1 MKRLVGG
8 LVLLSLTKISLDVTA
23 GEVAITDKEVLDQL
37 VNLRGF
43 IDEQRDFTKA
53 SKGLKPVLVQ
63 YRSSASKIDGI
74 VQCNL
79 SFNTDALHLSIG
91 GCSLQAD
98 GTTISILINV
108 VFEYTEYVGYT
119 IKSATLTCS
128 DTKVKVADVKNIDG
142 AIIEQLKCGDI
153 VIKED
158 ASGEHA
164 YVVTFKSETGMCLT
178 YTDASCVET
187 QSYDKDGDDW
197 VYNSEDKVLLNKLE
211 DITDKD
217 GNNRFIEGNVN
228 LFENVPAGVTKTYG
242 KWSLSGSHLLIVLG
256 LNIANATEIGSGQ
269 LIARLNDLPQWI
281 QDKIVVLFGSNNVY
295 RENFNLW
302 ASDASKQSPE
312 FALRKDTTY
321 GIYIT
326 MTSLTATSDRDG
338 RIQFDLL
345 IDNE

>member
-8 LVLLSLTKISLDVTA
+8 LVLLSLMSISLDVTA
-23 GEVAITDKEVLDQL
+23 GETAITDEEVLDQL

-74 VQCNL
+74 VECNL
-79 SFNTDALHLSIG
+79 SFDTDALHLSIG

-98 GTTISILINV
+98 GTTISILIKV
-108 VFEYTEYVGYT
+108 VYEWTEYVGYT

-142 AIIEQLKCGDI
+142 TIIEQLKCGDI

-164 YVVTFKSETGMCLT
+164 YVVTFKSETGMCMT
-178 YTDASCVET
+178 YADASVVET
-187 QSYDKDGDDW
+187 QSYDKVDDEW
-197 VYNSEDKVLLNKLE
+197 VYNSEDKMNINSFE
-211 DITDKD
+211 QIYDKD
-217 GNNRFIEGNVN
+217 GHKRFIEGNLGLN
-228 LFENVPAGVTKTYG
+228 EIEGLSLSFG
-242 KWSLSGSHLLIVLG
+242 KWSLSGSDLSIVAVLSATNG
-256 LNIANATEIGSGQ
+256 TEIPTGTIFTLQ
-269 LIARLNDLPQWI
+269 NLPDWI
-281 QDKIVVLFGSNNVY
+281 LEKIFPLYGTNRVLRTTIYFYADDETNQTANI
-295 RENFNLW
+295 RIL
-302 ASDASKQSPE
+302 
-312 FALRKDTTY
+312 KDTSVRCNF
-321 GIYIT
+321 IS
-326 MTSLTATSDRDG
+326 SLTLTANRNA
-338 RIQFDLL
+338 RIELHML

>member
-8 LVLLSLTKISLDVTA
+8 LVLLSLMAISLNKNA
-23 GEVAITDKEVLDQL
+23 GETAITDEEVLDQL

-98 GTTISILINV
+98 GTTMSILIKV
-108 VFEYTEYVGYT
+108 VYEWTEYVGYT

-128 DTKVKVADVKNIDG
+128 DTKVKVDDVKDIDG
-142 AIIEQLKCGDI
+142 EILSQLKCGDV

-164 YVVTFKSETGMCLT
+164 YIVTFKSETGICLT
-178 YTDASCVET
+178 YADASVIET
-187 QSYDKDGDDW
+187 QSYDLVGDDW
-197 VYNSEDKVLLNKLE
+197 VYNSEDKGTL
-211 DITDKD
+211 
-217 GNNRFIEGNVN
+217 
-228 LFENVPAGVTKTYG
+228 
-242 KWSLSGSHLLIVLG
+242 
-256 LNIANATEIGSGQ
+256 
-269 LIARLNDLPQWI
+269 
-281 QDKIVVLFGSNNVY
+281 
-295 RENFNLW
+295 
-302 ASDASKQSPE
+302 PE
-312 FALRKDTTY
+312 FAPSGTIQDALGLDSAGKLVKGTISGGTKLY
-321 GIYIT
+321 LHT
-326 MTSLTATSDRDG
+326 LTLNNSSARLKLLTSDNRPLGLYSLWGQTGITIGDNLAYKSNVAMT
-338 RIQFDLL
+338 LL
-345 IDNE
+345 VEYINTSGLSKGHTIYVVNDNLLNVYNLSDDTQITFTAISDSVTEL

>member
-8 LVLLSLTKISLDVTA
+8 LVLLSLMSISLDVTA
-23 GEVAITDKEVLDQL
+23 GETAITDKEVLDQL

-79 SFNTDALHLSIG
+79 SFDTDALHLSIG

-98 GTTISILINV
+98 GTTISILIKV
-108 VFEYTEYVGYT
+108 VYEWTEYVGYT

-164 YVVTFKSETGMCLT
+164 YVVTFKSETGICMT

-187 QSYDKDGDDW
+187 QSYDKSDDEW
-197 VYNSEDKVLLNKLE
+197 VYNSEDKVLLNKFE

-217 GNNRFIEGNVN
+217 GHNRFIEGDIN
-228 LFENVPAGVTKTYG
+228 FENVNGVSKVYA
-242 KWSLSGSHLLIVLG
+242 KWALSGSHLLIVLCPKIDNETTLG
-256 LNIANATEIGSGQ
+256 NIIVAYLDDI
-269 LIARLNDLPQWI
+269 PQWI
-281 QDKIVVLFGSNNVY
+281 KDKIIPVASTLVANFSVTCFNSGASSTQALPVY
-295 RENFNLW
+295 
-302 ASDASKQSPE
+302 
-312 FALRKDTTY
+312 LRKSSEHLYVSIGGITT
-321 GIYIT
+321 T
-326 MTSLTATSDRDG
+326 DDRYT
-338 RIQFDLL
+338 RIAFDLL
-345 IDNE
+345 IDN

>member
-8 LVLLSLTKISLDVTA
+8 LVLLSLMSISLDVTA
-23 GEVAITDKEVLDQL
+23 GETAITDKEVLDQL

-79 SFNTDALHLSIG
+79 SFDTDALHLSIG

-98 GTTISILINV
+98 GTTISILIKV
-108 VFEYTEYVGYT
+108 VYEWTEYVGYT

-164 YVVTFKSETGMCLT
+164 YVVTFKSESGMCMT

-197 VYNSEDKVLLNKLE
+197 VYNSEDKSILPVNEPNASFKPIYCHPIYISSSEGEGGSKESRLQFLIFNNDPTPFTLTTFINYMKGLMDSNDARFSCNGYFKNENTIYCAYSCFKIGANYSIYGNNLTAENPRGSILLDSITYGTLE
-211 DITDKD
+211 D
-217 GNNRFIEGNVN
+217 GVN
-228 LFENVPAGVTKTYG
+228 
-242 KWSLSGSHLLIVLG
+242 
-256 LNIANATEIGSGQ
+256 
-269 LIARLNDLPQWI
+269 
-281 QDKIVVLFGSNNVY
+281 KIN
-295 RENFNLW
+295 
-302 ASDASKQSPE
+302 
-312 FALRKDTTY
+312 
-321 GIYIT
+321 
-326 MTSLTATSDRDG
+326 
-338 RIQFDLL
+338 
-345 IDNE
+345 

>member
-8 LVLLSLTKISLDVTA
+8 LVLLSLMSISLDLTA
-23 GEVAITDKEVLDQL
+23 GETDITDKEVLDQL

-79 SFNTDALHLSIG
+79 SFDTDALHLSIG

-98 GTTISILINV
+98 GTTISILIKV
-108 VFEYTEYVGYT
+108 VYEWTEYVGYT

-158 ASGEHA
+158 ASDEHA
-164 YVVTFKSETGMCLT
+164 YVVTFKSETGMCIT

-187 QSYDKDGDDW
+187 QSYDKSGDDW
-197 VYNSEDKVLLNKLE
+197 VYNSEDKSNLPVNVPNASFKPIYCHPIALVDNVVMKRLTCLIFNNDPTPFTKDSFKTFLDDLAE
-211 DITDKD
+211 ETEGVGRVMLSGAFKD
-217 GNNRFIEGNVN
+217 GQGNFACASYI
-228 LFENVPAGVTKTYG
+228 LKDALGQYA
-242 KWSLSGSHLLIVLG
+242 IV
-256 LNIANATEIGSGQ
+256 
-269 LIARLNDLPQWI
+269 
-281 QDKIVVLFGSNNVY
+281 
-295 RENFNLW
+295 
-302 ASDASKQSPE
+302 
-312 FALRKDTTY
+312 
-321 GIYIT
+321 GIT
-326 MTSLTATSDRDG
+326 TSLTATTLLNITYSDLITENVTLLDG
-338 RIQFDLL
+338 VNKI
-345 IDNE
+345 N

>member
-8 LVLLSLTKISLDVTA
+8 LVLLSLMSISLDLTA
-23 GEVAITDKEVLDQL
+23 GETAITDKEVLDQL

-79 SFNTDALHLSIG
+79 SFDTDALHLSIG

-98 GTTISILINV
+98 GTTISILIKV
-108 VFEYTEYVGYT
+108 VYEWTEYVGYT

-164 YVVTFKSETGMCLT
+164 YVVTFKSESGICMT

-197 VYNSEDKVLLNKLE
+197 VYNSEDKSILPVNEPNASFKPIYCHPIA
-211 DITDKD
+211 ITDTTGSIKKRLT
-217 GNNRFIEGNVN
+217 GLIFNNSPTPMTRTAFRAWLDN
-228 LFENVPAGVTKTYG
+228 LKVETTGLG
-242 KWSLSGSHLLIVLG
+242 KLLLSGGVYDSGDEKLIIASYVYKSSS
-256 LNIANATEIGSGQ
+256 NIYYIAGIDGSGNITSVSNADFDS
-269 LIARLNDLPQWI
+269 LFPSGTTTFEDGVN
-281 QDKIVVLFGSNNVY
+281 KIN
-295 RENFNLW
+295 
-302 ASDASKQSPE
+302 
-312 FALRKDTTY
+312 
-321 GIYIT
+321 
-326 MTSLTATSDRDG
+326 
-338 RIQFDLL
+338 
-345 IDNE
+345 